1 MITFSRA
8 DNTPLARWWLTVD
21 RWTLGAL
28 FILVGCGYIMVLAAS
43 PAVAERIKA
52 SRELFI
58 LKQLVFLALSLG
70 IIVGVSMLP
79 PRMVRRLALVGFAG
93 ALVATAL
100 TIVIGVETK
109 GAQRWISIAGNRVQ
123 PSEFLKPCFALTTA
137 WLIAGQRPAWR
148 FRGTLIALGLFL
160 VIAAILKKQPDVG
173 MMAVIGAVFMIQL
186 FISGINLLWVGL
198 GLSLAGGSG
207 VLLYTLLPHVRRR
220 FDQFMYG
227 KGGNYQIEKV
237 MEAFSGG
244 GLFGRGAGEGQ
255 VKDSIP
261 DVHADVVF
269 AVVGEEFGLVVCV
282 LVIGVFGFI
291 VLRGL
296 LRLMREQD
304 AFVVVACTGLIAG
317 FGLQAMINLF
327 STLGMMPT
335 KGMTLPFISYGGSSA
350 VAVGLGMGM
359 LLSLTRPRVRDARR
373 EETRGGGDRGMEGR
387 PSEDRPRASR
397 VQVDRASADRGV
409 DWGTDRV
416 RADRVHEPRVR
427 EEAAP

>member
-8 DNTPLARWWLTVD
+8 NNTPLARWWLTVD

-70 IIVGVSMLP
+70 IIIGVSMLP
-79 PRMVRRLALVGFAG
+79 PRLVRWLALLGFAG
-93 ALVATAL
+93 ALTATAL

-109 GAQRWISIAGNRVQ
+109 GAQRWISILGNRIQ

-137 WLIAGQRPAWR
+137 WLLAEQRRNPR
-148 FRGTLIALGLFL
+148 FKGILIALVLF
-160 VIAAILKKQPDVG
+160 VAIVAILKKQPDVG

-186 FISGINLLWVGL
+186 FISGINMLWIGL
-198 GLSLAGGSG
+198 GLSLAGGGG

-227 KGGNYQIEKV
+227 GKGGNYQIERV
-237 MEAFSGG
+237 MEAFAGG

-255 VKDSIP
+255 VKDTIP

-269 AVVGEEFGLVVCV
+269 AVVGEEFGLAVCV
-282 LVIGVFGFI
+282 LVIGVFAFI

-304 AFVVVACTGLIAG
+304 LFVVVACAGLIAG

-359 LLSLTRPRVRDARR
+359 LLSLTRARVREARVR
-373 EETRGGGDRGMEGR
+373 EAREGGRDGRGGDVQVTEVRIA
-387 PSEDRPRASR
+387 EDRPRTSR
-397 VQVDRASADRGV
+397 IQD
-409 DWGTDRV
+409 
-416 RADRVHEPRVR
+416 ERVR
-427 EEAAP
+427 EPRAHQEVAV

>member
-1 MITFSRA
+1 MNGFSRA
-8 DNTPLARWWLTVD
+8 DNTLIARWWLTVD

-28 FILVGCGYIMVLAAS
+28 CILVGCGYIMVLAAS
-43 PAVAERIKA
+43 PAVAERIHA

-58 LKQLVFLALSLG
+58 AKQLVFLAISVA
-70 IIVGVSMLP
+70 IIVTVSVLP
-79 PRMVRRLALVGFAG
+79 PRTVRRLALAG
-93 ALVATAL
+93 CAVALLATAMTL
-100 TIVIGVETK
+100 VVGVETK
-109 GAQRWISIAGNRVQ
+109 GAARWISIGGSRVQ

-137 WLIAGQRPAWR
+137 WLLARQRNDSNFKGA
-148 FRGTLIALGLFL
+148 LIALVLFL
-160 VIAAILKKQPDVG
+160 AIVLILKKQPDVG

-186 FISGINLLWVGL
+186 FISGINLLWIGLGL
-198 GLSLAGGSG
+198 GLSGGGG

-237 MEAFSGG
+237 MEAFSNG
-244 GLFGRGAGEGQ
+244 GLLGRGAGEGS

-269 AVVGEEFGLVVCV
+269 AVVGEEFGLVVC
-282 LVIGVFGFI
+282 LLLIGVFAFI

-304 AFVVVACTGLIAG
+304 LFVVLSGTGLIAG
-317 FGLQAMINLF
+317 FGLQAMVNLF

-359 LLSLTRPRVRDARR
+359 LLSLTRARVRD
-373 EETRGGGDRGMEGR
+373 
-387 PSEDRPRASR
+387 
-397 VQVDRASADRGV
+397 
-409 DWGTDRV
+409 DRV
-416 RADRVHEPRVR
+416 RESSRLPDGIVHG
-427 EEAAP
+427 EAA